1 MHLLNTSTRKVQ
13 EFSPGQIPPYI
24 ILSHRWEDQEI
35 SYKDLTEPK
44 QDPSKLKGW
53 TKLNSFCS
61 LVRQDG
67 WEWAWMDTCCIDRS
81 SSADLSEAINS
92 MYQWYE
98 QAEFCITYLAD
109 ISIVKDE
116 TGVERK
122 RFWESEWF
130 KRGWTLQELL
140 ASREVFFCDRSW
152 KAIGTKTR
160 LKAYVSRATRISIR
174 HLFTP
179 LEASVAAKM
188 SWASHRQTSRPEDI
202 AYSLLGLF
210 DVNMP
215 LLYGEGEYKAFQR
228 LQYEIVRSRRDES
241 IFAWSRP
248 VKETEILPS
257 LRLEILPS
265 LRLEIESYNT
275 PAPGLLAPSPMYFSE
290 SGDIVPID
298 PILFEPVNLH
308 APQILFDGLVWTL
321 QRSFIL
327 DKNGEKRKIYPLVK
341 ALYVAPLACAKG
353 SDMHAPVKLQ
363 MMMLPN
369 SLPRRALSTSLEFC
383 SESEIQQL
391 QTSGAEEYR
400 LIQEQPRRDD
410 RSFIPMFRRGFTL
423 RLSESA
429 QHQCSRPSGF
439 GLGVEL
445 HTSPESDEYIVSMSR
460 EFQHRAGIVMQ
471 HKKGA
476 VIEVARDRDH
486 YFWRL
491 VMSVNTQIFVTDFID
506 FSNSSGHGSI
516 KLGDRAVVSLEQ
528 GQNISISPKHGRR
541 MGENEVVVYVDCN
554 VENHVGLSDIF
565 SDDSIGGTSD
575 DVDGN

>member
-1 MHLLNTSTRKVQ
+1 
-13 EFSPGQIPPYI
+13 
-24 ILSHRWEDQEI
+24 
-35 SYKDLTEPK
+35 
-44 QDPSKLKGW
+44 
-53 TKLNSFCS
+53 
-61 LVRQDG
+61 
-67 WEWAWMDTCCIDRS
+67 MDTCCIDRS
-81 SSADLSEAINS
+81 SSAELSEAINS
-92 MYQWYE
+92 MYQWYGR
-98 QAEFCITYLAD
+98 ANFCIAYLAD

-116 TGVERK
+116 TRVERK

-140 ASREVFFCDRSW
+140 ASHEVIFCDRSW

-160 LKAYVSRATRISIR
+160 LQAYVSRATHISIR

-179 LEASVAAKM
+179 SEASVAAKM

-241 IFAWSRP
+241 IFAWSMP
-248 VKETEILPS
+248 VEETDEILP
-257 LRLEILPS
+257 LYG
-265 LRLEIESYNT
+265 IESSIV
-275 PAPGLLAPSPMYFSE
+275 PAPGLLAPSPGYFAE

-298 PILFEPVNLH
+298 PILFERMNLH

-321 QRSFIL
+321 KRSFI
-327 DKNGEKRKIYPLVK
+327 EKDREERKLLVQHGIP
-341 ALYVAPLACAKG
+341 YVAPLACAKG

-363 MMMLPN
+363 MMMSPN
-369 SLPRRALSTSLEFC
+369 SLPRRGFSTSLEFC

-391 QTSGAEEYR
+391 QTSGVEEYR
-400 LIQEQPRRDD
+400 LIQEQPRRHDQ
-410 RSFIPMFRRGFTL
+410 SFIHMFRRGFTL

-445 HTSPESDEYIVSMSR
+445 HTSPESDEYIVSMSG
-460 EFQHRAGIVMQ
+460 ELQHKAGIVMQ

-476 VIEVARDRDH
+476 VIEVACDPDDFG
-486 YFWRL
+486 YCRL
-491 VMSVNTQIFVTDFID
+491 VMSVNTQIFVID
-506 FSNSSGHGSI
+506 FDRFFNDSSI
-516 KLGDRAVVSLEQ
+516 NLGDRAVVSLEQ
-528 GQNISISPKHGRR
+528 GQSISISPKHGRR
-541 MGENEVVVYVDCN
+541 MGQDHLVVYVDCN
-554 VENHVGLSDIF
+554 AENHVGLSDIF

-575 DVDGN
+575 DVDGF

>member
-1 MHLLNTSTRKVQ
+1 MHLLDTSTRTVR
-13 EFSPGQIPPYI
+13 EFSPGHIPPYV
-24 ILSHRWEDQEI
+24 ILSHRWKDEEI

-92 MYQWYE
+92 MYQWYG
-98 QAEFCITYLAD
+98 QAEFCIAYLAD

-116 TGVERK
+116 TRVERK

-140 ASREVFFCDRSW
+140 ASREVVFCDRSW

-179 LEASVAAKM
+179 LKASVAAKM

-215 LLYGEGEYKAFQR
+215 LLYGEGGYKAFQR

-248 VKETEILPS
+248 VEETEIFLS
-257 LRLEILPS
+257 LIPDSSNPEID
-265 LRLEIESYNT
+265 YFNG
-275 PAPGLLAPSPMYFSE
+275 PAPGLLAPSPGYFAE
-290 SGDIVPID
+290 SGDIVPMY
-298 PILFEPVNLH
+298 PSHFERVNLY

-321 QRSFIL
+321 KRSFIE
-327 DKNGEKRKIYPLVK
+327 DKDREKRKLLAQHEIP
-341 ALYVAPLACAKG
+341 YVALLACSKD
-353 SDMHAPVKLQ
+353 SDMHALVKLQ
-363 MMMLPN
+363 MVMSPN
-369 SLPRRALSTSLEFC
+369 SLPRRGPSTSLEFC

-391 QTSGAEEYR
+391 QTSGAKEYR
-400 LIQEQPRRDD
+400 LIQEQPRRLDHI
-410 RSFIPMFRRGFTL
+410 FKHVFRRGFTL
-423 RLSESA
+423 RLSGSA
-429 QHQCSRPSGF
+429 RHQCSRPSEF
-439 GLGVEL
+439 GLGVQL
-445 HTSPESDEYIVSMSR
+445 HASPESDEYIVLTSAK
-460 EFQHRAGIVMQ
+460 FQHRAGIVMQ

-476 VIEVARDRDH
+476 VIKVTCNPGNFS
-486 YFWRL
+486 YGRL
-491 VMSVNTQIFVTDFID
+491 EMSVNTQIFVTDSGL
-506 FSNSSGHGSI
+506 FSKLSGHGSI
-516 KLGDRAVVSLEQ
+516 SLGDRAVVSLEQ
-528 GQNISISPKHGRR
+528 GQNISISPKHGQR
-541 MGENEVVVYVDCN
+541 MGRDEVVVYIDCN
-554 VENHVGLSDIF
+554 VENDVGLSDIF
-565 SDDSIGGTSD
+565 SDDSTGGTSD
-575 DVDGN
+575 DVDGF

>member
-1 MHLLNTSTRKVQ
+1 MHLLHTSTRKVQ
-13 EFSPGQIPPYI
+13 EFSPGQIPPYV
-24 ILSHRWEDQEI
+24 ILSHRWEDKEI

-44 QDPSKLKGW
+44 RDPSKLKGW

-81 SSADLSEAINS
+81 SSAELSEAINS

-98 QAEFCITYLAD
+98 QAKVCIAYLAD
-109 ISIVKDE
+109 ISIMKDE
-116 TGVERK
+116 TGIERK

-140 ASREVFFCDRSW
+140 ASSEVVFYDRSW

-160 LKAYVSRATRISIR
+160 LKAYVSRATHISIH
-174 HLFTP
+174 HLFMP
-179 LEASVAAKM
+179 SEASVAAKM

-241 IFAWSRP
+241 IFAWSWL
-248 VKETEILPS
+248 VKETAMFIPILPS
-257 LRLEILPS
+257 LGFALN
-265 LRLEIESYNT
+265 YVDA
-275 PAPGLLAPSPMYFSE
+275 PAPPGLLARSPMSFSE

-298 PILFEPVNLH
+298 PINLGRVNLQ

-321 QRSFIL
+321 ERSFIE
-327 DKNGEKRKIYPLVK
+327 DKDREKRKLLAPDEIP
-341 ALYVAPLACAKG
+341 YVAPLACAKG

-363 MMMLPN
+363 MMMSPN
-369 SLPRRALSTSLEFC
+369 SLPCRGPLTSLDFF
-383 SESEIQQL
+383 SESEMREVQK
-391 QTSGAEEYR
+391 SKAKEYR
-400 LIQEQPRRDD
+400 LIQEQPRWHEQGSTRI
-410 RSFIPMFRRGFTL
+410 FHRGFTL

-429 QHQCSRPSGF
+429 QQQCSRPSGF

-445 HTSPESDEYIVSMSR
+445 HTSPESDEYIVSMSG
-460 EFQHRAGIVMQ
+460 ELQHRAGIVMQ

-476 VIEVARDRDH
+476 VIEVACDPDIFS
-486 YFWRL
+486 YWGL
-491 VMSVNTQIFVTDFID
+491 VMSVDTEIFKINFDGFG
-506 FSNSSGHGSI
+506 NYCEHGSI
-516 KLGDRAVVSLEQ
+516 NLGDRVIVSLEQ
-528 GQNISISPKHGRR
+528 GQNISISPKHGQR
-541 MGENEVVVYVDCN
+541 MGQDEFVVYVDCN
-554 VENHVGLSDIF
+554 VENRVGLSDIF

-575 DVDGN
+575 DVDGF

>member
-1 MHLLNTSTRKVQ
+1 
-13 EFSPGQIPPYI
+13 
-24 ILSHRWEDQEI
+24 
-35 SYKDLTEPK
+35 
-44 QDPSKLKGW
+44 
-53 TKLNSFCS
+53 
-61 LVRQDG
+61 
-67 WEWAWMDTCCIDRS
+67 MDTCCIDRS
-81 SSADLSEAINS
+81 SSAELSEAINS
-92 MYQWYE
+92 MYQWYG
-98 QAEFCITYLAD
+98 QAKYCIAYLAD

-116 TGVERK
+116 TRVERK

-140 ASREVFFCDRSW
+140 ASRELVFCDRSW

-179 LEASVAAKM
+179 SEASVAAKM

-241 IFAWSRP
+241 IFAWSWP
-248 VKETEILPS
+248 VQDSQEIPIIFDPIFPS
-257 LRLEILPS
+257 S
-265 LRLEIESYNT
+265 SFA
-275 PAPGLLAPSPMYFSE
+275 PAPGLLAPSPMFFSE

-298 PILFEPVNLH
+298 PILFEHANLH

-327 DKNGEKRKIYPLVK
+327 DKDGEKRKIYPQLEN
-341 ALYVAPLACAKG
+341 LYVAPLACAKG
-353 SDMHAPVKLQ
+353 SDMHAPVKLL
-363 MMMLPN
+363 MMMSPN
-369 SLPRRALSTSLEFC
+369 SLARRWPSTRLEFC
-383 SESEIQQL
+383 SESELQQL
-391 QTSGAEEYR
+391 QTSGAKEYR
-400 LIQEQPRRDD
+400 LIQEQPRRLDQSLM
-410 RSFIPMFRRGFTL
+410 RMFRWGFTL

-445 HTSPESDEYIVSMSR
+445 HTSPESDEYIVSMSGELR
-460 EFQHRAGIVMQ
+460 RRTGIVMQ

-476 VIEVARDRDH
+476 EIEVACDPGRFS
-486 YFWRL
+486 FWRL
-491 VMSVNTQIFVTDFID
+491 EMSVNTQIFVTYFGAL
-506 FSNSSGHGSI
+506 SNLSGHGFI
-516 KLGDRAVVSLEQ
+516 NLGDRAVVSLEQ

-541 MGENEVVVYVDCN
+541 MGQDEVVVYVDCN

-575 DVDGN
+575 DEDGF